1 MNAKCEGEHNATPQ
15 QSMPMDSGPGGR
27 GGLKIECLAH
37 QWNLSQQIH
46 SINLTDIKDP
56 NFVVNLICS
65 VV

>member
-1 MNAKCEGEHNATPQ
+1 MVKNK
-15 QSMPMDSGPGGR
+15 GPGGR